1 MKSRKSVQK
10 LVALSILMKGL
21 ASASGTTTEAV
32 SDTTI
37 TSTSSASSS
46 ASSSSPSLSFRRKIN
61 GINQKYQNQDHHDSS
76 TAITTPATAKSIDLF
91 STLARRLVESYDKY
105 NSDNKNGD
113 NEYDNANEK
122 EPKRQ
127 NHLKD
132 DDLREKHLLYYH
144 QQKTMNQNEQQQS
157 TILEANTTTSSSKNN
172 KTPII
177 APSGQE
183 NENIISV
190 GGDATAQTRQS
201 SNYNIIDTTSST
213 TKQQLRTS
221 SSSSSSSS
229 SITNNQDDENN
240 VDTGDTIVIVFD
252 EENSTGDNDLET
264 NTNEALVRHSFPPEE
279 KNVTGDSIFFPLV
292 GEQTAKDINTNT
304 TNTTSTTKNVFDF
317 RQPDDKDEEVEE
329 TRGHSSGIV
338 NTRNAKVRQGFIV
351 HSVGT
356 IIVRC
361 C

>member
-21 ASASGTTTEAV
+21 ASTTGTTTEAI

-46 ASSSSPSLSFRRKIN
+46 PSPSLSFRRKRN

-76 TAITTPATAKSIDLF
+76 MAITTTATATSIDLF

-113 NEYDNANEK
+113 NEYDNADEK

-157 TILEANTTTSSSKNN
+157 TMLEANTTTSSSKNN

-177 APSGQE
+177 APSGQD

-201 SNYNIIDTTSST
+201 SKYNVIDTTSST

-221 SSSSSSSS
+221 SSSSSSS
-229 SITNNQDDENN
+229 TNNQDDENN
-240 VDTGDTIVIVFD
+240 VDTGDTIVIGLD
-252 EENSTGDNDLET
+252 EENSTGVNDLET

-279 KNVTGDSIFFPLV
+279 KNVTGDSIFFPLA
-292 GEQTAKDINTNT
+292 GEQTATDTNTNT
-304 TNTTSTTKNVFDF
+304 TNTTSTTNNVFDF

-338 NTRNAKVRQGFIV
+338 STRNAKVRQGFIV
-351 HSVGT
+351 HTVGT